1 MKKRLGRGQ
10 RAKSER
16 LHSRLAILALVLFVL
31 LQDRGGGRMIFHNLR
46 IAFAFLKIPQYDFA
60 GAGAAA
66 AGIGGGFSAGGKA
79 ESLIPYPQFAEPL
92 YS

>member
-1 MKKRLGRGQ
+1 MKDAEEL
-10 RAKSER
+10 
-16 LHSRLAILALVLFVL
+16 LLLLAVAAAIYFFFFTDTGKGMLS
-31 LQDRGGGRMIFHNLR
+31 GI
-46 IAFAFLKIPQYDFA
+46 FAFLKIPQYDFA
-60 GAGAAA
+60 GAGAAAGAAA